1 MVAVAMQAVARA
13 GVAGGG
19 ARLGVLVR
27 AREAEFWA
35 PNASRKSFRQLLAR
49 MLLAALT
56 GWQTGNL
63 VVCSAR

>member
-1 MVAVAMQAVARA
+1 MQAVARA

-35 PNASRKSFRQLLAR
+35 PNASRKSFRQLLAK
-49 MLLAALT
+49 MLLAARISTRSVLGHT
-56 GWQTGNL
+56 
-63 VVCSAR
+63 RP